1 MRGAVNRTEKR
12 NRYLCAFHW
21 LELGRETGR
30 ILSAPHNAQ
39 RRAAETISVEEL
51 FYDVHREL
59 VSLSTLIDLQTV
71 VDHFQPFATANDLK
85 AYLQELFAPVW
96 EDRWVKSPK
105 KKKPKSTAPKKRIE
119 GGHTSIYRILRAA
132 KQKVPKDV

>member
-1 MRGAVNRTEKR
+1 MKNCFTTSIANGSFFTQRDEDAAARVAV
-12 NRYLCAFHW
+12 
-21 LELGRETGR
+21 LG
-30 ILSAPHNAQ
+30 
-39 RRAAETISVEEL
+39 
-51 FYDVHREL
+51 
-59 VSLSTLIDLQTV
+59 QTV